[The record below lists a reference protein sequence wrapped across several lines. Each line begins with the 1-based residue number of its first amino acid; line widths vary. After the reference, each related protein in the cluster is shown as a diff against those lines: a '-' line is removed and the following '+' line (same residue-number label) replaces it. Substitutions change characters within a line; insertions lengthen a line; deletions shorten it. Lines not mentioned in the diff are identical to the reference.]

1 MRNLYHGSGINYSTS
16 CQAIHWQKSQDRPA
30 QFHADNIMISSCLDT
45 LEADIRTRGLSI
57 KYVARGRELYH
68 LSKRDYNITQGK
80 YLLVNNNAPVLET
93 RINTANTWGMCVDIE
108 PGLVKDVLQQIVTPD
123 LIDPVADLRRYFLT
137 DELFVQEN
145 VAGPELAG
153 MLELLIKRISS
164 QSGTEEPRE
173 LLFDLTAQII
183 RESLPTIGSYY
194 RLKASRLS
202 TRKELYRRILLG
214 REVLES
220 ACDKSIDMRSVAE
233 QCCLS
238 EFRFYRLFRECFGIS
253 PGQYLQQKRIEQSII
268 LSRQNR
274 TWSEIAL
281 QLNFTDLAAFS
292 NAFKK
297 VKGVSPTNYK
307 QSASMDESI
316 ITS

>member
-1 MRNLYHGSGINYSTS
+1 MNMYKESGNINYSSS
-16 CQAIHWQKSQDRPA
+16 CLAVHLQKNQGRPTQLDA
-30 QFHADNIMISSCLDT
+30 ENIMISSCLDT
-45 LEADIRTRGLSI
+45 LDAAIKTRGLSI

-68 LSKRDYNITQGK
+68 LNNRDFNITPGK
-80 YLLVNNNAPVLET
+80 YLLVNENTPVLEA
-93 RINTANTWGMCVDIE
+93 RINTANTWGMCVDIDL
-108 PGLVKDVLQQIVTPD
+108 GLVTDVLQQVVTPD
-123 LIDPVADLRRYFLT
+123 QIDPVANIQQYFLT

-153 MLELLIKRISS
+153 MLESMIKRISS
-164 QSGTEEPRE
+164 QSGPEEPRE

-297 VKGVSPTNYK
+297 VKGVSPRNYK
-307 QSASMDESI
+307 
-316 ITS
+316 

>member
-1 MRNLYHGSGINYSTS
+1 MCNLYHESGINYSNS
-16 CQAIHWQKSQDRPA
+16 CEAVHWHKNQDRPA
-30 QFHADNIMISSCLDT
+30 QFHANNIMISSCLDT

-68 LSKRDYNITQGK
+68 LSKRDFNLTQGK

-123 LIDPVADLRRYFLT
+123 LIDPVADLPKYFLT

-145 VAGPELAG
+145 IAGPQLAG
-153 MLELLIKRISS
+153 ILEAMIKKISS
-164 QSGTEEPRE
+164 HSGPEEPRE

-183 RESLPTIGSYY
+183 RESMPTIGFYY

-214 REVLES
+214 REVLE
-220 ACDKSIDMRSVAE
+220 
-233 QCCLS
+233 
-238 EFRFYRLFRECFGIS
+238 
-253 PGQYLQQKRIEQSII
+253 
-268 LSRQNR
+268 
-274 TWSEIAL
+274 
-281 QLNFTDLAAFS
+281 
-292 NAFKK
+292 
-297 VKGVSPTNYK
+297 
-307 QSASMDESI
+307 
-316 ITS
+316 